1 MDTEKIKTIIRNA
14 FSTALLIDDEYGNPF
29 EETKKELAN
38 SKLMY
43 KSFKEKGQ
51 CLLDI
56 YSYDTY
62 EEFSKIKDSLFS
74 NHELLILDWELQN
87 RETDPSSDTLKVIS
101 HAVQNTGIRFVVIY
115 TNASNIQGIL
125 YKLITNFSDSPFDE
139 TKIKA
144 LKDIVK
150 DIIDEELGV
159 EIDVDKFLES
169 SEEIKGYLLDN
180 QGRTKR
186 VESFNKSL
194 SAQFGSEFG
203 PFCKAFNEKVQL
215 LGFNRNNDIP
225 LFIHSYDY
233 NKNVSNKYT
242 DLPRLEVKPINMES
256 LLLNNTVV
264 TIIKKQ
270 SADQGVSPE
279 DLYNKIVETLCNIP
293 NHASLLFSLKL
304 RTSLYNELGKIGKSI
319 GVIDEGAL
327 LRQAKRYSDENDLS
341 NYIST
346 CTSCIVEDIIH
357 KDVEAHDYKE
367 LFANISE
374 DCSDI
379 SFIQLNRLLTFT
391 SKEDMFSGRHL
402 LNQGDVFC
410 LDKPIAKNMKY
421 IICISAVCDCAHT
434 DDKPAFYHSFAIGSE
449 TLSKEALEGAET
461 DMYTFVD
468 DNTPVKWSKFF
479 LTIDMKENFYFDINK
494 PITTYFGKDDVRT
507 MDYLGN
513 VKRLYAQR
521 IANNVFSHAARI
533 GVDLPHTEKEKKS
546 QN

>member
-1 MDTEKIKTIIRNA
+1 MDTDKIKTIIRNA

-29 EETKKELAN
+29 EETKKDLTN
-38 SKLMY
+38 SRLMY

-56 YSYDTY
+56 YSYNSFD
-62 EEFSKIKDSLFS
+62 EFSKIKDSLFS
-74 NHELLILDWELQN
+74 NHELLILDWELQS
-87 RETDPSSDTLKVIS
+87 ETMDPSSDTLKVIS
-101 HAVQNTGIRFVVIY
+101 HIVQNSGIRFVVIY
-115 TNASNIQGIL
+115 TNTSNIQGIL
-125 YKLITNFSDSPFDE
+125 YKLITNFSDPPFDE
-139 TKIKA
+139 AKIKA

-150 DIIDEELGV
+150 DIIDEEFDV
-159 EIDVDKFLES
+159 ELDVDKFLKD
-169 SEEIKGYLLDN
+169 SEEIKCYLLDN
-180 QGRTKR
+180 EGRTKR
-186 VESFNKSL
+186 VDSFNKSL
-194 SAQFGSEFG
+194 STQFGSG
-203 PFCKAFNEKVQL
+203 IGQFCISFNEKAKA
-215 LGFNRNNDIP
+215 LGFDKKNDMP
-225 LFIHSYDY
+225 LLMYSLDY
-233 NKNVSNKYT
+233 FNNVSSQNT

-264 TIIKKQ
+264 TVIKKQ
-270 SADQGVSPE
+270 NAGQGVSPE
-279 DLYNKIVETLCNIP
+279 NLYNKIVETICNIP

-304 RTSLYNELGKIGKSI
+304 RTSLYNELGKIGRSI

-357 KDVEAHDYKE
+357 KDVEVHDYKE
-367 LFANISE
+367 LFADTSE
-374 DCSDI
+374 DCSEV

-391 SKEDMFSGRHL
+391 SKEVMFSGKHL

-421 IICISAVCDCAHT
+421 IVCISAVCDCAHT
-434 DDKPAFYHSFAIGSE
+434 EDKPAFYHSFAIGSE

-468 DNTPVKWSKFF
+468 DKTPVKWSKYF
-479 LTIDMKENFYFDINK
+479 LTINMKDNIHFDINK
-494 PITTYFGKDDVRT
+494 PITIYFGKDDART
-507 MDYLGN
+507 MEYVGN

-521 IANNVFSHAARI
+521 IANNVFTHATRI
-533 GVDLPHTEKEKKS
+533 GVDLPHIEKEES
-546 QN
+546 V

>member
-29 EETKKELAN
+29 EETKKELTN
-38 SKLMY
+38 SRLMY
-43 KSFKEKGQ
+43 KSFKEIGH

-56 YSYDTY
+56 YSYNTFD
-62 EEFSKIKDSLFS
+62 EFSKIKENLFS
-74 NHELLILDWELQN
+74 NHELLILDWELQS
-87 RETDPSSDTLKVIS
+87 RAMDPSLDTLRIIS
-101 HAVQNTGIRFVVIY
+101 HVVQNTGIRFVIIY
-115 TNASNIQGIL
+115 TNVSNIQGIL
-125 YKLITNFSDSPFDE
+125 YKLITNYSNSPFDE
-139 TKIKA
+139 SKIKA

-150 DIIDEELGV
+150 DIIDEELDV
-159 EIDVDKFLES
+159 EIDVDKFLED

-186 VESFNKSL
+186 VDNFKISL
-194 SAQFGSEFG
+194 STQFGSEYG
-203 PFCKAFNEKVQL
+203 KFCKSFNEKAKA
-215 LGFNRNNDIP
+215 LGFDRKTDIP
-225 LFIHSYDY
+225 LVIYSLDYFI
-233 NKNVSNKYT
+233 NVSDRNT

-264 TIIKKQ
+264 TVIKKQ
-270 SADQGVSPE
+270 NADCGVSPE
-279 DLYNKIVETLCNIP
+279 GLYNKIVETLCNIP

-304 RTSLYNELGKIGKSI
+304 RTSLYNELGKIGRSI

-391 SKEDMFSGRHL
+391 SKEDMFSGMHL

-410 LDKPIAKNMKY
+410 LDKSIAKNMKY

-434 DDKPAFYHSFAIGSE
+434 EDKPAFYHSFAIGSE
-449 TLSKEALEGAET
+449 TSSKEALEGAET

-468 DNTPVKWSKFF
+468 DNTPVKWSKYF
-479 LTIDMKENFYFDINK
+479 LTINMKENIHFDISK
-494 PITTYFGKDDVRT
+494 PITIYFGKDDVRT
-507 MDYLGN
+507 MQYVGN

-521 IANNVFSHAARI
+521 IANNVFTHATRI
-533 GVDLPHTEKEKKS
+533 GVDLPHIEKEE
-546 QN
+546 NV